1 MLEIKAERF
10 FFNHENAK
18 AYIPLAVRMMTS
30 THIMLSLFSTVLS
43 GGSKIWK
50 MQTKSFYYYEDI
62 FDPANPGK
70 DLRDTQIS

>member
-10 FFNHENAK
+10 FLNHENAK

-43 GGSKIWK
+43 GGSKSEKCKPNLFIIMK
-50 MQTKSFYYYEDI
+50 IYLT
-62 FDPANPGK
+62 
-70 DLRDTQIS
+70 